1 MKQMK
6 RTHRLTRINDEI
18 VKELASMVQLELKD
32 PRLKT
37 MTSIVKADTSQDL
50 KYCKV
55 YISVL
60 GDEQQKKDVLTG
72 LKNAKG
78 FLRKQLAES
87 INLRNTPE
95 LSFVLDE
102 SLEHSMK
109 IEQLIQEISAKE
121 GGNTGSGT

>member
-1 MKQMK
+1 MKK
-6 RTHRLTRINDEI
+6 THRMTRINDEI
-18 VKELASMVQLELKD
+18 VKELATLIQMELKD
-32 PRLKT
+32 PRLNT

-60 GDEQQKKDVLTG
+60 GNEDQKQQVLMG

-78 FLRKQLAES
+78 FLRKQLAGS

-95 LSFVLDE
+95 LTFVLDD

-109 IEQLIQEISAKE
+109 IEQLIQQISAKE
-121 GGNTGSGT
+121 GGDTAW